1 MIPDNDLFLSHIS
14 SANIQYHKYLILE
27 HHHFLSQVILIKYPY
42 KKILPQFLKVQLRL
56 STNKHVKVEKKYKIQ
71 SKYCRLVTPN

>member
-42 KKILPQFLKVQLRL
+42 KKNPPTISKGPIEVIHQQTRKSR
-56 STNKHVKVEKKYKIQ
+56 KKI
-71 SKYCRLVTPN
+71 